1 MEILNDL
8 RNLSSKKNKEN
19 LTLKLISLIIILII
33 GVIFGLI
40 PYFIKSCRQN
50 IKCLNLVNTFA
61 GGLFLGIGLFH
72 ILPEANEKFEK
83 YKKLEDIPLAYFL
96 SFISYAVILFVERV
110 AFDGHSLLNGEHHN
124 HKTNKMKRR
133 KSIVRIHSQ
142 TKYIESEGNLLK
154 KKNYSNEKTS
164 TEQSLNDKNN
174 ENLQL
179 KENKIT
185 IQNLK
190 EVNSNENQKEKV
202 KLKNSP
208 HSIKREKSKFSIK
221 SILKA
226 IYSSNRTEK
235 KLDRTF
241 EKDKSNLLIY
251 NQKENLIIPKESIN
265 ELRRTYS
272 LPLIT
277 SKEFYSKINEEK
289 KVLNLFTPLILLFAL
304 GFHGIFEGLAIGIGD
319 NKKDILFL
327 LLAVAAH
334 KWAASLSL
342 GISFIKAK
350 TTKKLYI
357 IMVMIFAFIG
367 PFGIA
372 LGIILSQSTNDLL
385 EGILLGISTGTFI
398 YVACSDVLVEEFED
412 RNNKYIKFF
421 LFVLGGIFCAGLSFV
436 EKYTGTEE

>member
-1 MEILNDL
+1 
-8 RNLSSKKNKEN
+8 
-19 LTLKLISLIIILII
+19 
-33 GVIFGLI
+33 
-40 PYFIKSCRQN
+40 
-50 IKCLNLVNTFA
+50 
-61 GGLFLGIGLFH
+61 
-72 ILPEANEKFEK
+72 
-83 YKKLEDIPLAYFL
+83 
-96 SFISYAVILFVERV
+96 
-110 AFDGHSLLNGEHHN
+110 
-124 HKTNKMKRR
+124 MKRR

>member
-1 MEILNDL
+1 MDILNDL
-8 RNLSSKKNKEN
+8 RNLSSKNNKEN

-50 IKCLNLVNTFA
+50 VKCLNLVNTFA

-124 HKTNKMKRR
+124 HKPNKMKRR

-164 TEQSLNDKNN
+164 TEQNSNDKNN

-190 EVNSNENQKEKV
+190 EENSNENQKEKV
-202 KLKNSP
+202 KLKHSL

-221 SILKA
+221 SILKTF
-226 IYSSNRTEK
+226 YSSNRSEK

-251 NQKENLIIPKESIN
+251 QKENLIIPKESMN

-272 LPLIT
+272 LPLIS
-277 SKEFYSKINEEK
+277 SKEFYSKINKEK
-289 KVLNLFTPLILLFAL
+289 KVPNLFTPFILLFAL

>member
-1 MEILNDL
+1 MDILNDL
-8 RNLSSKKNKEN
+8 RNLSSKNNKEN

-50 IKCLNLVNTFA
+50 VKCLNLVNTFA

-124 HKTNKMKRR
+124 HKPNKMKRR

-164 TEQSLNDKNN
+164 TEQNSNDKNN

-190 EVNSNENQKEKV
+190 EENSNENQKEKV
-202 KLKNSP
+202 KLKHSL

-221 SILKA
+221 SILKTF
-226 IYSSNRTEK
+226 YSSNRSEK

-251 NQKENLIIPKESIN
+251 QKENLIIPKESMN

-412 RNNKYIKFF
+412 RSNKYIKFF

>member
-19 LTLKLISLIIILII
+19 ITLKLISLIIILII

-50 IKCLNLVNTFA
+50 VKCLNLVNTFA

-124 HKTNKMKRR
+124 HKPNKMKRR

-164 TEQSLNDKNN
+164 TEQSSNDKNN

-202 KLKNSP
+202 KLKHSP

-226 IYSSNRTEK
+226 FYSSNRTEK

-251 NQKENLIIPKESIN
+251 QKENLIIPKESMN

-436 EKYTGTEE
+436 EKYTGSEE

>member
-1 MEILNDL
+1 MDILNDL
-8 RNLSSKKNKEN
+8 RNLSSKNNKEN

-50 IKCLNLVNTFA
+50 VKCLNLVNTFA

-124 HKTNKMKRR
+124 HKPNKMKRR

-164 TEQSLNDKNN
+164 TEQNSNDKNN

-190 EVNSNENQKEKV
+190 EENSNENQKEKV
-202 KLKNSP
+202 KLKHSL

-221 SILKA
+221 SILKTF
-226 IYSSNRTEK
+226 YSSNRSEK

-251 NQKENLIIPKESIN
+251 QKENLIIPKESMN

-272 LPLIT
+272 LPLIS
-277 SKEFYSKINEEK
+277 SKEFYSKINKEK
-289 KVLNLFTPLILLFAL
+289 KVPNLFTPFILLFAL

-436 EKYTGTEE
+436 EKYTGSEE

>member
-1 MEILNDL
+1 MDILNDL
-8 RNLSSKKNKEN
+8 RNLSSKNNKEN

-124 HKTNKMKRR
+124 HKPNKMKRR

-164 TEQSLNDKNN
+164 TEQNSNDKNN

-190 EVNSNENQKEKV
+190 EENSNENQKEKV
-202 KLKNSP
+202 KLKHSL

-221 SILKA
+221 SILKTF
-226 IYSSNRTEK
+226 YSSNRSEK

-251 NQKENLIIPKESIN
+251 QKENLIIPKESMN

-272 LPLIT
+272 LPLIS

-436 EKYTGTEE
+436 EKYTGSEE

>member
-1 MEILNDL
+1 MDILNDL
-8 RNLSSKKNKEN
+8 RNLSSKNNKEN

-50 IKCLNLVNTFA
+50 VKCLNLVNTFA

-124 HKTNKMKRR
+124 HKPNKMKRR

-164 TEQSLNDKNN
+164 TEQNSNDKNN

-202 KLKNSP
+202 KLKHSP

-226 IYSSNRTEK
+226 FYSSNRTEK

-251 NQKENLIIPKESIN
+251 QKENLIIPKESMN

-272 LPLIT
+272 LPLIS
-277 SKEFYSKINEEK
+277 SKEFYSKINKEK
-289 KVLNLFTPLILLFAL
+289 KVPNLFTPFILLFAL

-436 EKYTGTEE
+436 EKYTGSEE

>member
-1 MEILNDL
+1 MDILNDL
-8 RNLSSKKNKEN
+8 RNLSSKNNKEN
-19 LTLKLISLIIILII
+19 LTLKLISLIII
-33 GVIFGLI
+33 
-40 PYFIKSCRQN
+40 FIKSCRQN
-50 IKCLNLVNTFA
+50 VKCLNLVNTFA

-124 HKTNKMKRR
+124 HKPNKMKRR

-164 TEQSLNDKNN
+164 TEQNSNDKNN
-174 ENLQL
+174 ENLKL

-190 EVNSNENQKEKV
+190 EENSNENQKEKV
-202 KLKNSP
+202 KLKHSL

-221 SILKA
+221 SILKTF
-226 IYSSNRTEK
+226 YSSNRSEK

-251 NQKENLIIPKESIN
+251 QKENLIIPKESMN

-272 LPLIT
+272 LPSIT
-277 SKEFYSKINEEK
+277 PKEFYSKINEEK

>member
-1 MEILNDL
+1 MDILNDL
-8 RNLSSKKNKEN
+8 RNLSSKNNKEN

-50 IKCLNLVNTFA
+50 VKCLNLVNTFA

-124 HKTNKMKRR
+124 HKPNKMKRR

-164 TEQSLNDKNN
+164 TEQNSNDKNN

-190 EVNSNENQKEKV
+190 EENSNENQKEKV
-202 KLKNSP
+202 KLKHSL

-221 SILKA
+221 SILKTF
-226 IYSSNRTEK
+226 YSSNRSEK

-251 NQKENLIIPKESIN
+251 QKENLIIPKESMN